1 MQIRPEDAKEFLD
14 SHDCF
19 SLIKAPTKYIA
30 GYTTNYGLHLAL
42 TLTGNKVVIYIEPH
56 LSFFFDESE
65 IPKIERYPA
74 GKSRNSNISS
84 NAPRLA
90 LGNPVLKLTV
100 STIKQLKA
108 ICDDYICGVPDKGG
122 EMKPEEST
130 DEKYENDVNAP
141 LNQIIYGP
149 PGTGKTYS
157 TTAEAVK
164 IAEPEWFYKAK
175 REVLGQVQF
184 RSALKKKYDELI
196 EQGRIAFTTF
206 HQSFSYEDFVEGIRA
221 TTDEESDT
229 ISYEIEDG
237 IFKQLC
243 TIASVEV
250 QKEAGGTVNLEGRKI
265 WKMSLG
271 DTQGNEDHIY
281 EECLDNNYVLLG
293 WGQDIDF
300 SGCNTRR
307 EIKVK
312 LEDHFGKEIDKNNYE
327 ITSVNQFKNEI
338 KNGDL
343 IVVSDG
349 NHKFRA
355 IAKVTGEYEFLS
367 LDSRVGFQQLR
378 KVKWLRQYT
387 PSLPKERLFK
397 KSLSQMTLYQLR
409 PATIDMVKLSGLLSQ
424 SEAKN
429 EENRNHV
436 LIIDEINRGN
446 LSRIFGELITLIEED
461 KRKGGEDQRTVT
473 LPYSKKPFT
482 VPSNLYILG
491 TMNTADKSLAQVDLA
506 LRRRFEFVELLPKP
520 ELLAD
525 VTVFG
530 IKVSDILDVINQ
542 RIEVL
547 LDRDHMIGHSHFF
560 TLKKLDKQAEREE
573 KIGAIF
579 KKRIIPLLQEYFFS
593 DWERISWVLNDIDK
607 PSKAQFIQLDDIK
620 LPVNSLFSS
629 SVADELNDRRYR
641 INDSA
646 FSNPDAYL
654 GILPSTELSQ
664 P

>member
-1 MQIRPEDAKEFLD
+1 
-14 SHDCF
+14 
-19 SLIKAPTKYIA
+19 
-30 GYTTNYGLHLAL
+30 
-42 TLTGNKVVIYIEPH
+42 
-56 LSFFFDESE
+56 
-65 IPKIERYPA
+65 
-74 GKSRNSNISS
+74 
-84 NAPRLA
+84 
-90 LGNPVLKLTV
+90 
-100 STIKQLKA
+100 
-108 ICDDYICGVPDKGG
+108 
-122 EMKPEEST
+122 
-130 DEKYENDVNAP
+130 
-141 LNQIIYGP
+141 
-149 PGTGKTYS
+149 
-157 TTAEAVK
+157 
-164 IAEPEWFYKAK
+164 
-175 REVLGQVQF
+175 
-184 RSALKKKYDELI
+184 
-196 EQGRIAFTTF
+196 
-206 HQSFSYEDFVEGIRA
+206 
-221 TTDEESDT
+221 
-229 ISYEIEDG
+229 
-237 IFKQLC
+237 
-243 TIASVEV
+243 
-250 QKEAGGTVNLEGRKI
+250 
-265 WKMSLG
+265 
-271 DTQGNEDHIY
+271 
-281 EECLDNNYVLLG
+281 
-293 WGQDIDF
+293 
-300 SGCNTRR
+300 
-307 EIKVK
+307 
-312 LEDHFGKEIDKNNYE
+312 
-327 ITSVNQFKNEI
+327 
-338 KNGDL
+338 
-343 IVVSDG
+343 
-349 NHKFRA
+349 
-355 IAKVTGEYEFLS
+355 
-367 LDSRVGFQQLR
+367 
-378 KVKWLRQYT
+378 VKWLRQYT